1 MIEGVVVCCV
11 DAGLDEMVEVVPGS
25 VVFDGPESRAV
36 LLARTTTAMTP
47 SSARASMTQAL
58 RHLRVNKRKGC
69 LRRDG

>member
-1 MIEGVVVCCV
+1 MIEGVVVGCV

-47 SSARASMTQAL
+47 DTARASMTQAL
-58 RHLRVNKRKGC
+58 RHRRVNQREGR
-69 LRRDG
+69 LRCDG